1 MEVRILGTII
11 REVDDDILPSS
22 TWTFPLKFNPFQ
34 NVTAPSEGKKKKGK
48 WNTKEHVKQREEL
61 EYLMKVF
68 SLTSKRG
75 KIVPTLL

>member
-34 NVTAPSEGKKKKGK
+34 NVTAPSEGKKR
-48 WNTKEHVKQREEL
+48 KENGIPRNMSNKEKNL
-61 EYLMKVF
+61 
-68 SLTSKRG
+68 S
-75 KIVPTLL
+75 I